1 MGSRSLRRE
10 VASSAGT
17 SDNSTTAYRTTHV
30 HARAAP
36 AGRRRARI
44 VDVAPTGSMADRSR
58 RGSATAI
65 VAQATPPAVSA
76 GLVSDRTAE
85 RLCER
90 VGIIGRKPATAGRR
104 RLPGLAR
111 RARPGLGAR
120 RQRIRDTY
128 KLAAFPQHLGG
139 RAQSGHL
146 RSPLAS
152 RPLAQAEVPLA
163 SILRVDRL
171 PRRYAPSWRPQLSPA
186 LGGKLREHWQARA
199 DPAVRVARSQIDA
212 RA

>member
-111 RARPGLGAR
+111 RARRLPGLAQRARPGLGAR

-186 LGGKLREHWQARA
+186 LGESFESIGKHALILR
-199 DPAVRVARSQIDA
+199 
-212 RA
+212 